1 MFGIGFPP
9 FTGGPFRFVDE
20 YGADKLVDKMRQYE
34 SAYGA
39 CFTPCD
45 LLVEH
50 SKTGKKF
57 YPRP

>member
-1 MFGIGFPP
+1 M
-9 FTGGPFRFVDE
+9 
-20 YGADKLVDKMRQYE
+20 DKMRQYE